1 MAQTL
6 AVKYRPRQFDE
17 VCGQRAIRVIL
28 EEQIK
33 TKTHKNAYLFCGPAG
48 CGKTTLARIFA
59 DGINSGKGNPIE
71 IDAAS
76 NNGVEDVRNI
86 IQEAGFKAL
95 DAEYK
100 VYILDECHMF
110 SNGAWN
116 AMLKLIEEPPAKTIF
131 IFCTTDP
138 QKIPSTILS
147 RVQRYDF
154 SRLPYEV
161 VLKRLQYILG
171 TELEDRLI
179 AQGADDVALDQAE
192 NSGYYDVEEGALEYI
207 AKLADGGMRDAITML
222 DKVLSYEPKPTVK
235 GVVDALSAVD
245 YSVQIKLFEAIV
257 DAKSDEAISTIEE
270 VYYDGRDLKTFMRQF
285 QLFVLDVYKYKIFG
299 DGKYLQTP
307 EQFLKNIESF
317 NDVED
322 KFIAHVLKKVNEL
335 NTALKW
341 DNQPKM
347 LIECEVLQL
356 CLD

>member
-6 AVKYRPRQFDE
+6 AVKYRPKAFEE

-28 EEQIK
+28 EEQIH

-59 DGINSGKGNPIE
+59 DGINEGKGNPIE

-86 IQEAGFKAL
+86 IQQAGFQSL
-95 DAEYK
+95 DSQYK

-154 SRLPYEV
+154 SRLPYDV
-161 VLKRLQYILG
+161 VLKRLQAIMQMEIEEELG
-171 TELEDRLI
+171 LSDRDKVSNEMDRI
-179 AQGADDVALDQAE
+179 E
-192 NSGYYDVEEGALEYI
+192 TGALEYI

-222 DKVLSYEPKPTVK
+222 DKVLSYERRPTVK

-245 YSVQIKLFEAIV
+245 YSVQIKLFSAIV
-257 DAKSDEAISTIEE
+257 DGKSDEALKTVEE

-299 DGKYLQTP
+299 NGDYLQTP
-307 EQFLKNIESF
+307 EQFLKDIKSF
-317 NDVED
+317 DDVDD
-322 KFIAHVLKKVNEL
+322 KFIAFVLKKVNEL
-335 NTALKW
+335 NMALKW
-341 DNQPKM
+341 DNQPKL

-356 CLD
+356 CVD

>member
-6 AVKYRPRQFDE
+6 AVKYRPRAFEE

-28 EEQIK
+28 EEQIH

-59 DGINSGKGNPIE
+59 DGINEGKGNPIE

-86 IQEAGFKAL
+86 IQQAGFQSL
-95 DAEYK
+95 DSQYK

-154 SRLPYEV
+154 SRLPYDI
-161 VLKRLQYILG
+161 VLKRLKHILLK
-171 TELEDRLI
+171 ELESRDIDKGANDGDL
-179 AQGADDVALDQAE
+179 AQAYEIGK
-192 NSGYYDVEEGALEYI
+192 YDAEEGALEYI

-222 DKVLSYEPKPTVK
+222 DKVLSYEDKPTVK

-245 YSVQIKLFEAIV
+245 YSVQIKLFTAIV
-257 DAKSDEAISTIEE
+257 DGKSDEALKTVEE

-299 DGKYLQTP
+299 NGDYLQTP
-307 EQFLKNIESF
+307 EQFLKDIKSF
-317 NDVED
+317 DDVED
-322 KFIAHVLKKVNEL
+322 KFIAFVLKKVNEL

-341 DNQPKM
+341 DNQPKL

>member
-6 AVKYRPRQFDE
+6 AVKYRPKAFEE

-28 EEQIK
+28 EEQIH

-59 DGINSGKGNPIE
+59 DGINEGKGNPIE

-86 IQEAGFKAL
+86 IQQAGFQSL
-95 DAEYK
+95 DSQYK

-154 SRLPYEV
+154 SRLPYDV
-161 VLKRLQYILG
+161 VLKRLQAIMQM
-171 TELEDRLI
+171 E
-179 AQGADDVALDQAE
+179 
-192 NSGYYDVEEGALEYI
+192 VEEEIGLSDKDKVSNEMARIETGALEYI

-222 DKVLSYEPKPTVK
+222 DKVLSYERRPTVK

-245 YSVQIKLFEAIV
+245 YSVQIKLFSAIV
-257 DAKSDEAISTIEE
+257 DGKSDEALKTVEE

-299 DGKYLQTP
+299 NGDYLQTP
-307 EQFLKNIESF
+307 EQFLKDIKSF
-317 NDVED
+317 DDVDD
-322 KFIAHVLKKVNEL
+322 KFIAFVLKKVNEL
-335 NTALKW
+335 NMALKW
-341 DNQPKM
+341 DNQPKL

-356 CLD
+356 CVD

>member
-6 AVKYRPRQFDE
+6 AVKYRPRSFDE

-28 EEQIK
+28 EEQIH

-59 DGINSGKGNPIE
+59 DGINEGKGNPIE

-76 NNGVEDVRNI
+76 NNGVEDVRKI
-86 IQEAGFKAL
+86 IQEAGFKSL
-95 DAEYK
+95 DSEYK

-116 AMLKLIEEPPAKTIF
+116 AMLKLIEEPPAKTVF

-161 VLKRLQYILG
+161 ILRRLKEILSSEMERTYG
-171 TELEDRLI
+171 KDSP
-179 AQGADDVALDQAE
+179 VP
-192 NSGYYDVEEGALEYI
+192 EEGALEYI

-222 DKVLSYEPKPTVK
+222 DKVMSYEEVPTVK
-235 GVVDALSAVD
+235 GVVEALSAVD
-245 YSVQIKLFEAIV
+245 YSVQINLFEAVV
-257 DAKSDEAISTIEE
+257 DGKTDEALRIVED
-270 VYYDGRDLKTFMRQF
+270 VYYNGRDLKTFMRQF
-285 QLFVLDVYKYKIFG
+285 QLFVLDVYKFKIFG
-299 DGKYLQTP
+299 DGEYLQTP
-307 EQFLKNIESF
+307 EQFMKEIKSF
-317 NDVED
+317 EDVDD
-322 KFIAHVLKKVNEL
+322 KFVAFVLKRINEL
-335 NTALKW
+335 NLSLKW

-347 LIECEVLQL
+347 LIECEVLRL
-356 CLD
+356 CQD